1 MAEKPVGETVGLK
14 PLPGKAL
21 RGASTV
27 WGGFIVCA
35 WQEGNWPSTAIA

>member
-21 RGASTV
+21 RDAV
-27 WGGFIVCA
+27 
-35 WQEGNWPSTAIA
+35 AILNESLIYLVKWIIHQ